1 MKINEFIPSNYIY
14 SGLGIVDNKEET
26 QNDNNS
32 LGFEEA
38 LKTKLDEVN
47 NKQLEAEMST
57 ESFIKGEDTDI
68 HEVMIKTEEA
78 KLSLELAV
86 QVRNKVMEAYQEINR
101 MQV

>member
-14 SGLGIVDNKEET
+14 SGLGIVDNKEGT

-47 NKQLEAEMST
+47 NKQLEAETST

-68 HEVMIKTEEA
+68 HDVMIKTEEA